1 MIEVQGLSKFYGH
14 RKAVDALTF
23 TVNKG
28 EVLGF
33 LGPNGAGKTTTMKIL
48 TCFMPASGG
57 VAKVA
62 GYDVFDQPLE
72 VKKRVG
78 YLPETP
84 PVYRDMV
91 VSEYL
96 TYKAALHGI
105 KGAKAKSAVDVALG
119 KCGLGAVR
127 DRLIGNLSKGF
138 RQRVG
143 LAQAIVHNPEVLILD
158 EPTVGLD
165 PKQII
170 EIRDLIKGF
179 AGEHTVIL
187 STHILPEVQA
197 TCSRVLIINE
207 GKIVAIDTLD
217 AISARLRKGNV
228 LSVVVKGNATD
239 LLAKLKALPGVAA
252 ASDGGA
258 IDGGN
263 RIIVTAGSGDS
274 DIRSAVAETVVRA
287 GAGLLELKR
296 EALSLEEVFLKLT
309 TVEAGEERPST
320 AFSGLG
326 GASVEKGAAL

>member
-1 MIEVQGLSKFYGH
+1 MIEVQRLSKFYGQ
-14 RKAVDALTF
+14 RKAVDDLTF

-28 EVLGF
+28 EILGF
-33 LGPNGAGKTTTMKIL
+33 LGPNGAGKTTTMKVL
-48 TCFMPASGG
+48 TCFMPATSG

-72 VKKRVG
+72 VKRRVG

-84 PVYRDMV
+84 PVYKEMV
-91 VSEYL
+91 VSDYL

-105 KGAKAKSAVDVALG
+105 KGQKAKAAVTSAVER
-119 KCGLGAVR
+119 CGLGAVR
-127 DRLIGNLSKGF
+127 HRIIGNLSKGY

-165 PKQII
+165 PRQII
-170 EIRDLIKGF
+170 EIRDLIKSLSGD
-179 AGEHTVIL
+179 HTVIL

-217 AISARLRKGNV
+217 AISARLRQGNV
-228 LSVVVKGNATD
+228 LSVTVQSSAAAV
-239 LLAKLKALPGVAA
+239 LSKLKAVPGVVSVTEDSAG
-252 ASDGGA
+252 SNEGS
-258 IDGGN
+258 
-263 RIIVTAGSGDS
+263 RLIVTGNGET
-274 DIRSAVAETVVRA
+274 DIRRQVAEVIVQS

-296 EALSLEEVFLKLT
+296 EALSLEEVFVKLT
-309 TVEAGEERPST
+309 TVEPA
-320 AFSGLG
+320 AG
-326 GASVEKGAAL
+326 GAA